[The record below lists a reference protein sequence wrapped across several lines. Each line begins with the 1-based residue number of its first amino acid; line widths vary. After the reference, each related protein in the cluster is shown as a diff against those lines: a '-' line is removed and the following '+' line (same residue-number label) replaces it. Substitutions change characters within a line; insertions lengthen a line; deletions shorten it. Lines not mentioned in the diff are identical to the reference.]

1 MKLPGFLFSLLPLFG
16 LTGLHA
22 EGEFHIYAPSRSSNS
37 LWIVSATPSE
47 DKLDLKT
54 VEKVDLGFPAATI
67 TAHPEKPLLY
77 LASNRTEENGVTPGA
92 AVHLGEDGK
101 KSEITPFPLIHGYSY
116 ISLDRKNR
124 YLLGANYRSGYVDVY
139 ALSENDVPW
148 KTVATLDEGRKN
160 AHCVLTSPDNRSF
173 YIPYVKDTNALYQYS
188 FDGKTGK
195 VSPLKPINAN
205 PPEGTGPRHLAYH
218 PTLPILYFSNE
229 QHLGVSAYRRAESGH
244 LSVLQICDLTGPEAP
259 AEGVSSSDIVIT
271 PDGKYLFAGIRGHKH
286 DFDWISR
293 YGIMEDGKI
302 KHLGLT
308 PADKIPWGLA
318 LSPSGKYL
326 LATGFEAGILMAY
339 LIEDGGNLKRVGTLE
354 WDKQISDLVTR

>member
-1 MKLPGFLFSLLPLFG
+1 MKLPGFL
-16 LTGLHA
+16 LTLVLSYGASSLHA
-22 EGEFHIYAPSRSSNS
+22 DDTFHVYAPSRESNT
-37 LWIVSATPSE
+37 LWIISATPSE
-47 DKLDLKT
+47 DNIDLKT
-54 VEKVDLGFPAATI
+54 VEKVDLGFSAATI

-77 LASNRTEENGVTPGA
+77 LASNRSEENGVTPGA
-92 AVHLGEDGK
+92 AIRLDEGGK
-101 KSEITPFPLIHGYSY
+101 KSEIIPFPLIHGYSY

-124 YLLGANYRSGYVDVY
+124 FLLGANYSNGNVDVY
-139 ALSENDVPW
+139 ALSEDDVPW
-148 KTVATLDEGRKN
+148 KTVAKLDEGRKN
-160 AHCVLTSPDNRSF
+160 AHCVLTSPDNRSI

-188 FDGKTGK
+188 FESETGK
-195 VSPLKPINAN
+195 ISPLKPLNAN

-218 PTLPILYFSNE
+218 PSLPVLYFSNE
-229 QHLGVSAYRRAESGH
+229 QSLGVSAYRRAESGH
-244 LSVLQICDLTGPEAP
+244 LTLLQVCDITGQEAP

-318 LSPSGKYL
+318 LSPDGKYL
-326 LATGFEAGILMAY
+326 LATGFEAGTLMAY
-339 LIEDGGNLKRVGTLE
+339 QIEDGGNLKRVGTLQ
-354 WDKQISDLVTR
+354 WDKKISDLITR